1 VLNKATCL
9 RRSTEIHALVLGET
23 DLLSIE
29 LSTSIFRTNG
39 RCNIRNAMSLA
50 HRLLRNED
58 AVDGLL
64 AGALPTGAA

>member
-1 VLNKATCL
+1 
-9 RRSTEIHALVLGET
+9 LGET

-39 RCNIRNAMSLA
+39 RCNIRNAMPLA

-64 AGALPTGAA
+64 AGALPTGEA